1 VFQAPLP
8 DARDMRLA
16 CEVSEVVGVLPPAML
31 RVDFAGVAALRFR
44 AEALTHHVAVVGMV
58 KRLAV

>member
-8 DARDMRLA
+8 DALDMRLA
-16 CEVSEVVGVLPPAML
+16 FEVIEVGGLLPPAML

-44 AEALTHHVAVVGMV
+44 AEALTRHVAMVGMV
-58 KRLAV
+58 KCLAV